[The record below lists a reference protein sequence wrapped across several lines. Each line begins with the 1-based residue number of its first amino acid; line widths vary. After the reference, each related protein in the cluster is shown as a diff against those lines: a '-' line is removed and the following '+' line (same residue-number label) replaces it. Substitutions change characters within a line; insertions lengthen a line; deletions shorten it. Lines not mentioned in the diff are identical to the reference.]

1 MSSESSRLRTEALL
15 LSNSAILSSL
25 LTLLV
30 DKGVLSAEEEH
41 SVLTTAL
48 ELIDEAAG
56 EDEDG
61 TYELAREL
69 IEQQIA

>member
-1 MSSESSRLRTEALL
+1 MSSESSRLRAEALL

-25 LTLLV
+25 VALLV
-30 DKGVLSAEEEH
+30 DKGVLSADEEQNI
-41 SVLTTAL
+41 LATAL

>member
-1 MSSESSRLRTEALL
+1 MSSESSRLRAEALL

-30 DKGVLSAEEEH
+30 DKGVLSVDEEQNI
-41 SVLTTAL
+41 LTTAL
-48 ELIDEAAG
+48 ELIDESAG

-69 IEQQIA
+69 IEQQLA